1 MIGKRKRK
9 VDEVN
14 SSSMADIAFL
24 LLVFFLV
31 TTTISMDK
39 GINIILPAEGSN
51 KDVNTE
57 DIINVVLAAD
67 GSIVFDEKLKNIYE
81 IKSLVENEIRKN
93 KNMIFSIK
101 TSTRADYQ
109 DYVALLD
116 EFKKA
121 KAKKISIACLLYTS
135 DAADE

>member
-67 GSIVFDEKLKNIYE
+67 GSIVFDEKLKKIHE

-101 TSTRADYQ
+101 TSPRADYQ
-109 DYVALLD
+109 DYVLLLD

-121 KAKKISIACLLYTS
+121 RAKKISIAN
-135 DAADE
+135 DHRK

>member
-67 GSIVFDEKLKNIYE
+67 GSIIFDEKLKNINE

-101 TSTRADYQ
+101 TSSRSDYQ
-109 DYVALLD
+109 DYVGLLD

-121 KAKKISIACLLYTS
+121 KAKKISIAN
-135 DAADE
+135 DHRK

>member
-1 MIGKRKRK
+1 MITKRKRK

-67 GSIVFDEKLKNIYE
+67 GSIVFDEKLKKIHE

-93 KNMIFSIK
+93 KNIIFSIK
-101 TSTRADYQ
+101 TSPRADYQ
-109 DYVALLD
+109 DYVLLLD

-121 KAKKISIACLLYTS
+121 RAKKISIAN
-135 DAADE
+135 DHRK

>member
-1 MIGKRKRK
+1 MITKRKRK

-67 GSIVFDEKLKNIYE
+67 GSIVFDEKLKKIHE

-101 TSTRADYQ
+101 TSPRADYQ
-109 DYVALLD
+109 DYVSLLD

-121 KAKKISIACLLYTS
+121 RAKKISIAN
-135 DAADE
+135 DHRK

>member
-1 MIGKRKRK
+1 MISKRKRK

-39 GINIILPAEGSN
+39 GINIILQAEGSN

-67 GSIVFDEKLKNIYE
+67 GSIVFDEKLKKIHE
-81 IKSLVENEIRKN
+81 IKGLVENEIRKN

-121 KAKKISIACLLYTS
+121 KAKKISIAN
-135 DAADE
+135 DHRK

>member
-1 MIGKRKRK
+1 MIIKRKRK

-51 KDVNTE
+51 KDVNE
-57 DIINVVLAAD
+57 NLIINVVLAAD
-67 GSIVFDEKLKNIYE
+67 GSVVFDDDPGYRMND
-81 IKSLVENEIRKN
+81 IKSLVEAAIRREKD
-93 KNMIFSIK
+93 MIFSIK
-101 TSTRADYQ
+101 TSPRANYQ
-109 DYVALLD
+109 DYIFLLD

-121 KAKKISIACLLYTS
+121 RATKISIAN
-135 DAADE
+135 DHRNP

>member
-1 MIGKRKRK
+1 MISKRKRK

-67 GSIVFDEKLKNIYE
+67 GSIVFDEKLKKIHE

-101 TSTRADYQ
+101 TSPRADYQ
-109 DYVALLD
+109 DYVSLLD

-121 KAKKISIACLLYTS
+121 RAKKISIANDHCK
-135 DAADE
+135 

>member
-67 GSIVFDEKLKNIYE
+67 GSIVFDEKLKKIHE

-101 TSTRADYQ
+101 TSPRADYQ
-109 DYVALLD
+109 DYVSLLD

-121 KAKKISIACLLYTS
+121 RAKKISIANEKDKLY
-135 DAADE
+135 

>member
-1 MIGKRKRK
+1 MINKRKRK

-24 LLVFFLV
+24 LWVFFLV
-31 TTTISMDK
+31 TTTMSMDK

-67 GSIVFDEKLKNIYE
+67 GSIVFDEHVKNIFE

-121 KAKKISIACLLYTS
+121 KAKKISIAN
-135 DAADE
+135 DHRK

>member
-1 MIGKRKRK
+1 MISKRKRK

-101 TSTRADYQ
+101 TSIRADYQ

-121 KAKKISIACLLYTS
+121 KAKKISIAN
-135 DAADE
+135 DHRK

>member
-67 GSIVFDEKLKNIYE
+67 VSIAFDEKLKKIHE
-81 IKSLVENEIRKN
+81 IKGLVENEIRKN

-121 KAKKISIACLLYTS
+121 KAKKISIAN
-135 DAADE
+135 DHRK

>member
-1 MIGKRKRK
+1 MITKRKRK

-51 KDVNTE
+51 KDVNE
-57 DIINVVLAAD
+57 NLIINVVLAAD
-67 GSIVFDEKLKNIYE
+67 GSVVFDDDPGYRMND
-81 IKSLVENEIRKN
+81 IKSLVEAAIRREKD
-93 KNMIFSIK
+93 MIFSIK
-101 TSTRADYQ
+101 TSPRANYQ
-109 DYVALLD
+109 DYIFLLD

-121 KAKKISIACLLYTS
+121 RATKISIAN
-135 DAADE
+135 DHRNP

>member
-67 GSIVFDEKLKNIYE
+67 GSIIFDEKLKNINE

-101 TSTRADYQ
+101 TSSRSDYQ

-121 KAKKISIACLLYTS
+121 KAKKISIAN
-135 DAADE
+135 DHRK